1 MEAYDAVGEN
11 NFNPSSSYGG
21 NARQNATWSPYDNNG
36 GTVMAVAGEDYVIC
50 AADTRMS
57 TGYSIMTRHYTKV
70 DEMSSKTLMAS
81 AGFMADAATLK
92 KLLKRASNTS
102 TPVNKPIGCVAFAQM
117 LAGSRC
123 TCEGFFHITRLISW
137 LGWMRKE
144 KGQCLRT
151 TRLVVTRGRII
162 PVKGAGNS

>member
-36 GTVMAVAGEDYVIC
+36 ARSWRLLVKLRDLATDAP
-50 AADTRMS
+50 S

-70 DEMSSKTLMAS
+70 DEMSPKTLMAS

-92 KLLKRASNTS
+92 KLLKGRCDNTRMQN
-102 TPVNKPIGCVAFAQM
+102 NKPIGSRAFNEI
-117 LAGSRC
+117 SPNRC
-123 TCEGFFHITRLISW
+123 TCEGFPYYAFNIVAGLDAEER
-137 LGWMRKE
+137 R
-144 KGQCLRT
+144 CLR
-151 TRLVVTRGRII
+151 RRGW
-162 PVKGAGNS
+162 